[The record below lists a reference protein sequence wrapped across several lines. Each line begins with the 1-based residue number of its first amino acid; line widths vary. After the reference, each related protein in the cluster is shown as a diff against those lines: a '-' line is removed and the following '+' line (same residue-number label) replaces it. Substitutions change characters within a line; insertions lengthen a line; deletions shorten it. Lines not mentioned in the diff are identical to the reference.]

1 MRSSIRFA
9 LSVLVLSVA
18 VSASAQMCEACTQCG
33 TKPSR
38 IACLGVPA
46 NGPGYQDCMTVGT
59 CNGCMGWSCIGY
71 IRIDPI
77 DRPKVLLAAVVNG
90 RQYVRSDGALRP
102 VVAVALNDSKT
113 DSKADSK
120 ADSTSHSN
128 AHSTTV
134 RADR

>member
-9 LSVLVLSVA
+9 LSVLVLSIA

-46 NGPGYQDCMTVGT
+46 NGPGYRDCMTVGT
-59 CNGCMGWSCIGY
+59 CNGCMGFGCISY
-71 IRIDPI
+71 IRLERIG
-77 DRPKVLLAAVVNG
+77 RPKVLLAAVING
-90 RQYVRSDGALRP
+90 QQYVRSDGALRP
-102 VVAVALNDSKT
+102 VVAVALNDSK
-113 DSKADSK
+113 ADSK
-120 ADSTSHSN
+120 ADSTGDSN
-128 AHSTTV
+128 AASTTA